1 MEFTVPQFIENE
13 AKIVGPLTF
22 RQSIY
27 IGAGGGLC
35 FFLFFT
41 TPMYVFAP
49 LAIIIMAMAAG
60 LAFLKVQSISL
71 PSYIKNFFF
80 FLFKPKVY
88 LWKKKNLPLKFFSQ
102 EKATEK
108 PTTIEDKEGKNS
120 PLKISKKSRLNEL
133 NTEIESK

>member
-22 RQSIY
+22 KQSIY
-27 IGAGGGLC
+27 IGAGGGIC

-41 TPMYVFAP
+41 APFYVFAP
-49 LAIIIMAMAAG
+49 LAIIVMAVAAG
-60 LAFLKVQSISL
+60 LAFLKVQSIPL

-102 EKATEK
+102 DKSTEKMKATE
-108 PTTIEDKEGKNS
+108 DRDGNNS

-133 NTEIESK
+133 NTEIEAK